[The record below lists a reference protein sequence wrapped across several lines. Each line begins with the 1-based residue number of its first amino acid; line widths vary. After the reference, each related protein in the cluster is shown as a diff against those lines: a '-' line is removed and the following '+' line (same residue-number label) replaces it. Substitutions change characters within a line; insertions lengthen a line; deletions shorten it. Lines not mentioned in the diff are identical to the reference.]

1 MNTPRLAPTAPTALP
16 VSEVVCPAALA
27 EMEMEFEA
35 ELAAA
40 ADAAWE
46 AMVSGDYDA

>member
-1 MNTPRLAPTAPTALP
+1 MNTPRPAPTALP